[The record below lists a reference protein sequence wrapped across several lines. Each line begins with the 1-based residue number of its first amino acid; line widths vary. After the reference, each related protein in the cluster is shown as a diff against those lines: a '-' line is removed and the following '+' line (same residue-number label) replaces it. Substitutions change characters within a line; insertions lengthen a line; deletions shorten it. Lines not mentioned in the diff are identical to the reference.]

1 MFRLMCLRF
10 SDAFVH
16 SVIGCL
22 GFAFTYSDYAQL
34 SLMKH
39 RSIISALIFAEHK
52 ESIEWIVFIMP
63 LISMLLCFQLVLL
76 NDSDEIFLGR
86 NEARTAKT
94 LLVAGVPPS
103 GLSQL

>member
-16 SVIGCL
+16 SIIGCL
-22 GFAFTYSDYAQL
+22 DFAFTYSDHAQL

-52 ESIEWIVFIMP
+52 ESIEWIVFDNA
-63 LISMLLCFQLVLL
+63 F
-76 NDSDEIFLGR
+76 D
-86 NEARTAKT
+86 
-94 LLVAGVPPS
+94 
-103 GLSQL
+103 

>member
-1 MFRLMCLRF
+1 MLTQIVPDVRLMCLRF

-22 GFAFTYSDYAQL
+22 DFALAYSDHAQL

-52 ESIEWIVFIMP
+52 ESIEWIVFDNA
-63 LISMLLCFQLVLL
+63 F
-76 NDSDEIFLGR
+76 D
-86 NEARTAKT
+86 
-94 LLVAGVPPS
+94 
-103 GLSQL
+103 

>member
-1 MFRLMCLRF
+1 
-10 SDAFVH
+10 
-16 SVIGCL
+16 
-22 GFAFTYSDYAQL
+22 
-34 SLMKH
+34 
-39 RSIISALIFAEHK
+39 
-52 ESIEWIVFIMP
+52 MP
-63 LISMLLCFQLVLL
+63 LISALFCFQLVLL

>member
-22 GFAFTYSDYAQL
+22 VFAFTYSDHAQL
-34 SLMKH
+34 SLMTR

-52 ESIEWIVFIMP
+52 ESIEWIVFDNA
-63 LISMLLCFQLVLL
+63 F
-76 NDSDEIFLGR
+76 D
-86 NEARTAKT
+86 
-94 LLVAGVPPS
+94 
-103 GLSQL
+103 

>member
-22 GFAFTYSDYAQL
+22 GFAFTYSDHAQL

-52 ESIEWIVFIMP
+52 ESVEWIVFDNA
-63 LISMLLCFQLVLL
+63 F
-76 NDSDEIFLGR
+76 D
-86 NEARTAKT
+86 
-94 LLVAGVPPS
+94 
-103 GLSQL
+103 

>member
-22 GFAFTYSDYAQL
+22 CFAFTYSDHAQL
-34 SLMKH
+34 SLMTR

-52 ESIEWIVFIMP
+52 ESIEWIVFDNA
-63 LISMLLCFQLVLL
+63 F
-76 NDSDEIFLGR
+76 D
-86 NEARTAKT
+86 
-94 LLVAGVPPS
+94 
-103 GLSQL
+103 

>member
-10 SDAFVH
+10 SYAFVH

-52 ESIEWIVFIMP
+52 ESIEWIVFDNA
-63 LISMLLCFQLVLL
+63 F
-76 NDSDEIFLGR
+76 D
-86 NEARTAKT
+86 
-94 LLVAGVPPS
+94 
-103 GLSQL
+103 